1 MLYITINGLQTLG
14 IMFEIARYILSPM
27 KKLFTV
33 LSFIAVGAT
42 GLKAQSYLNLYLNGS
57 CPMDGLK
64 DSAYKDG
71 VGFSIEYLS
80 PSLVKTKNDWFQIR
94 LGFGMEYFYQ
104 GGSKRVTDLV
114 FNTPNNDLGSVH
126 INNQMSAFYFA
137 PKFIFKT
144 GRISPYFDVF
154 AASRTFT
161 TNQVNR
167 FNQQVDGYDRETT
180 KRLLLNGRAH
190 YGASLGVIYN
200 LGSRFAFDAR
210 VSYSLGD
217 GIKFI
222 NLKSVDR
229 DPNYE
234 SNIAYHV
241 VKAPVSNV
249 LVYRIGV
256 MFRLKRSENRTR
268 STGSSTPT
276 QNNINRNRTVTP
288 QVLPKP
294 ATPKKKPA
302 EVKPV
307 PKPVPPPK
315 PVEN

>member
-1 MLYITINGLQTLG
+1 
-14 IMFEIARYILSPM
+14 MFEIALPSITPM

-33 LSFIAVGAT
+33 LSFIAIGAT
-42 GLKAQSYLNLYLNGS
+42 GLKAQSYVNMYLNGS
-57 CPMDGLK
+57 CPLDGLK

-80 PSLVKTKNDWFQIR
+80 PSLIKTKNDWFQIR

-104 GGSKRVTDLV
+104 GGSKKVKDLV

-126 INNQMSAFYFA
+126 INNQMTGLYFA

-144 GRISPYFDVF
+144 GRLSPYFDVF
-154 AASRTFT
+154 AASRTFIT
-161 TNQVNR
+161 SQVNR
-167 FNQQVDGYDRETT
+167 FNKEVDGYERETT
-180 KRLLLNGRAH
+180 KHLLLNGRAH

-210 VSYSLGD
+210 VSYSTGE

-222 NLKSVDR
+222 NLNSVNR
-229 DPNYE
+229 NPNYE
-234 SNIAYHV
+234 SNVGYRV
-241 VKAPVSNV
+241 VKAPVSNM
-249 LVYRIGV
+249 LIFRIGV
-256 MFRLKRSENRTR
+256 MFRLKRCENCPRSTSSENT
-268 STGSSTPT
+268 SSPS
-276 QNNINRNRTVTP
+276 INRHNTVTP
-288 QVLPKP
+288 KA
-294 ATPKKKPA
+294 ATPPKKPA
-302 EVKPV
+302 EVKPI